1 MLQKLFDVYEHGE
14 KGLSTECL
22 FGHFDKREKQAHL
35 YFQFLRK
42 WWLFSNQIYITISMD
57 ITVSKNNKI
66 YLGKDILSPR
76 LFNKVEGKFKN
87 MQN

>member
-14 KGLSTECL
+14 KGHSTQCR
-22 FGHFDKREKQAHL
+22 FGHFHKREKQAQL

-42 WWLFSNQIYITISMD
+42 WLLFSDQIYITVSID

-66 YLGKDILSPR
+66 YLGKDILWPR

-87 MQN
+87 IQN